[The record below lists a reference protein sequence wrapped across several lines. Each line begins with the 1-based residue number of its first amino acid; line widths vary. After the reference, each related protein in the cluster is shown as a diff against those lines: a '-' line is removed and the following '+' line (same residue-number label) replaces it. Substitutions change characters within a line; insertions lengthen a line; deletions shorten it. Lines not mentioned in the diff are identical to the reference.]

1 MEDGFYGKNRH
12 TLNKQK
18 WRRNSWTTLGG
29 PGKTEAIWCCCAQCS
44 QSSAFLWL
52 LYHLITAVECL
63 LSATCLFLVHFEST
77 AVFWFS
83 SHYSA
88 SSFLFCFTGFLG
100 LLNTTLK
107 VFPPLMTI
115 TNWGHAPDIFR
126 WDYYEQLPNSSSGFL
141 AWQTFSTY
149 HFCLCK
155 KVWGTS
161 DSSLNCLHTAPIK
174 DLFCNW
180 NITHIS

>member
-12 TLNKQK
+12 TLIKQK

-29 PGKTEAIWCCCAQCS
+29 PEKTEAIFVLLCTVFPVISFPLTSVPSNYSCWVSPFCYMLISCS
-44 QSSAFLWL
+44 
-52 LYHLITAVECL
+52 
-63 LSATCLFLVHFEST
+63 FEST

-83 SHYSA
+83 SHYFA

-115 TNWGHAPDIFR
+115 TNWGQALDIFR

-161 DSSLNCLHTAPIK
+161 DSSLNCLHSSHKRP
-174 DLFCNW
+174 FF
-180 NITHIS
+180 ITEL